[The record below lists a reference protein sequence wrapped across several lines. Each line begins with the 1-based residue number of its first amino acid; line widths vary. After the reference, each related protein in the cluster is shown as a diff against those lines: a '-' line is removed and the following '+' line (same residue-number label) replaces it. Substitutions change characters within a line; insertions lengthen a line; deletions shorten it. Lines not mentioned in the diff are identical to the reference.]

1 MTAPVHAPRV
11 VAVVVSY
18 NRAKLLGEA
27 LDALDDQTRPLD
39 EILVVDNASTD
50 DAVDVARGHRA
61 APTVVELER
70 NTGGAGG
77 FAAGIAVAVERL
89 RADLVWIM
97 DDDTIP
103 TPTALEALLAARDTY
118 PGQVEA
124 LASRVVWTDGSDHP
138 MNTPRRRPGA
148 SRREIDTARA
158 AGAIPVRSMSFVSM
172 LVDAGAV
179 RAHGLPVT
187 DYFLWNDDFEY
198 SARLLRR
205 AVGLYVPGS
214 VVEHRTK
221 ALAGTDLDP
230 GPRFYNEVRNKVW
243 LLRDSPAL
251 GPAERV
257 LYTGASLRR
266 WTRTFLRS
274 SDRRTLVRTGA
285 RGLWHGLA
293 KRPRPDTEVM
303 RGLAVTGAVTRVGTG
318 ATGEQSR
325 VVSTGGV
332 LDDGRFSVLLP
343 VYGGDDVR
351 HLERAF
357 RSVTDDQR
365 LRPDEVV
372 VVRDG
377 PVGNELGDLLGRL
390 HELTPVPVT
399 VVPLERNAGLAGA
412 LEAGLEVCKY
422 EIVAR
427 ADADDIS
434 LPGRFAAQVP
444 LVREQFDIVGSSIR
458 EFDDEDDDS
467 GLVRVPPEES
477 EEIAAYA
484 RFHDP
489 FNHPSVVYRKSSVA
503 AAGGYEH
510 LDLMEDYLLFARM
523 LAGGARAHNICE
535 PLVLYRVGAGAY
547 TRRGGRR
554 MFRSEVRLQ
563 RVLRQEGFVSGP
575 QYVRNMMLRAGYRF
589 VPEPLRKIAYRA
601 LTVRNGGYK
610 DGNA

>member
-18 NRAKLLGEA
+18 NRAKLLAEA
-27 LDALDDQTRPLD
+27 LDALADQTRPLD

-50 DAVDVARGHRA
+50 DAVHVARTHPV
-61 APTVVELER
+61 APSVVELER

-77 FAAGIAVAVERL
+77 FAAGIALAVDDL
-89 RADLVWIM
+89 AADLVWIM

-103 TPTALEALLAARDTY
+103 TPTALAELLTARDAY
-118 PGQVEA
+118 PGPVAA

-148 SRREIDTARA
+148 AADEIA
-158 AGAIPVRSMSFVSM
+158 AASAVGAMPVRSMSFVSM
-172 LVDAGAV
+172 LADGDAV
-179 RAHGLPVT
+179 RTHGLPVT

-205 AVGLYVPGS
+205 GVGLYVPGS

-221 ALAGTDLDP
+221 ALAGTDTDP

-243 LLRDSPAL
+243 LLRSSPAL

-266 WTRTFLRS
+266 WARTFVRS
-274 SDRRTLVRTGA
+274 SDRGTLVRTGT

-293 KRPRPDTEVM
+293 RSPRPDSEVL
-303 RGLAVTGAVTRVGTG
+303 RGLTVADTVARVGAGRSGDPART
-318 ATGEQSR
+318 
-325 VVSTGGV
+325 VSTGGA
-332 LDDGRFSVLLP
+332 LDDERFSVLLP
-343 VYGGDDVR
+343 VYGGDDAR
-351 HLERAF
+351 YLERAF
-357 RSVTDDQR
+357 RSVTEDQR

-377 PVGNELGDLLGRL
+377 PVGDQIADLLGRL
-390 HELTPVPVT
+390 HELTSVPVT
-399 VVPLERNAGLAGA
+399 LVPLERNIGLAGA
-412 LEAGLEVCKY
+412 LEAGLETCKY

-434 LPGRFAAQVP
+434 LPGRFATQVP
-444 LVREQFDIVGSSIR
+444 MVRENFDIVGSSIR
-458 EFDDEDDDS
+458 EFDDEDDDV
-467 GLVRVPPEES
+467 GLVRVPPQEA

-489 FNHPSVVYRKSSVA
+489 FNHPSVVYRKSAVV
-503 AAGGYEH
+503 AAGGYED

-523 LAGGARAHNICE
+523 LAGGARAHNVAE

-547 TRRGGRR
+547 ARRGGRR
-554 MFRSEVRLQ
+554 LFRSEVRLQ
-563 RVLRQEGFVSGP
+563 RTLRREGFVSGP
-575 QYVRNMMLRAGYRF
+575 QYARNVVVRAGYRF

-601 LTVRNGGYK
+601 LTVRQGGYK